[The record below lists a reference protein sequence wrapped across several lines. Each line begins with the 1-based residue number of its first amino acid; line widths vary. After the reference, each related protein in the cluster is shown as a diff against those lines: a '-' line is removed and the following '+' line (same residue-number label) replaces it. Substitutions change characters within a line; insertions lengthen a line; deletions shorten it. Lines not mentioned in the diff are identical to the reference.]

1 MDSVSREV
9 RSRIMSSVKSF
20 GNKTTKMAMVN
31 LLRDNG
37 LKGYRRHWPV
47 EGKPDFVWV
56 KPKVALFVDGCF
68 WHGCPRCKRFP
79 SSNVEFWTNRLETN
93 QRRDRRV
100 ARALRKLGWA
110 VIRVWE
116 CSISKERT
124 IRRIQASLESRN
136 TISFPDFRGR

>member
-1 MDSVSREV
+1 MDFVSREV

-20 GNKTTKMAMVN
+20 GNKTTEMAMVN

-37 LKGYRRHWPV
+37 LKGYRRQWPI

-56 KPKVALFVDGCF
+56 KAKVALFVDGCF

-79 SSNVEFWTNRLETN
+79 SSNVEFWTNRIETN

-124 IRRIQASLESRN
+124 IRRIQASLESRKYDF
-136 TISFPDFRGR
+136 IS